1 MTSQMKK
8 SPTSPAD
15 NVVALYQEHARAFER
30 QRSRDLFERGWLTR
44 FLALL
49 PASGKPRVLD
59 IGCGNGVPIARHLI
73 EQGCEIM
80 GVDTSLP
87 LLAGA
92 QAAFPDHRW
101 IAADMR
107 RMPLNETF
115 HGLIAW
121 HSFSS
126 EARRP
131 AAPVRHLRTPGR
143 ARRAADVHQRDH
155 TGEAIGELEGQPLYH
170 GSLDRQEYRDLLEA
184 NGFEVVR
191 YVEWDEECGR
201 ANVWLARRGGAV
213 EGETRQP
220 RITAVPARSVAVD
233 EVLRIPDEPG
243 RFSLSPSPDW
253 MVRRRSEEAGA
264 LFGLCAEGDGRLR

>member
-1 MTSQMKK
+1 
-8 SPTSPAD
+8 
-15 NVVALYQEHARAFER
+15 
-30 QRSRDLFERGWLTR
+30 
-44 FLALL
+44 
-49 PASGKPRVLD
+49 
-59 IGCGNGVPIARHLI
+59 
-73 EQGCEIM
+73 M
-80 GVDTSLP
+80 GVDTSCPCSQARKPRSRITAGSPPTCAACPERNLP
-87 LLAGA
+87 RADRLAQLL
-92 QAAFPDHRW
+92 
-101 IAADMR
+101 
-107 RMPLNETF
+107 
-115 HGLIAW
+115 
-121 HSFSS
+121 SS

-243 RFSLSPSPDW
+243 DSAFLPRRTGWSGAGPRKPARCSGFVPREMAGCGSPC
-253 MVRRRSEEAGA
+253 RRAGA
-264 LFGLCAEGDGRLR
+264 GVRAGGERCGCDCGCGKNGAQCPA